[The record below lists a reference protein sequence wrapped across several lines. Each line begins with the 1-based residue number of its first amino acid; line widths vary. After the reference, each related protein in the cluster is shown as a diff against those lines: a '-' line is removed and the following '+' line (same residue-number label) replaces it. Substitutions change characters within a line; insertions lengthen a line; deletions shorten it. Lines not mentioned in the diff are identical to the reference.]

1 MRVLLVALL
10 AAISYA
16 QTEHTVAWTAGFGN
30 ADARTTTAAVGDT
43 LKFEW
48 SGPHNVYKMPDA
60 TALGNCDF
68 SSATEVC
75 AQANSDGG
83 SCTANLDAL
92 PAYFA
97 CEVSGHCSSGQHL
110 TVTESPTTTT
120 TTTTTIEGEEVC
132 PSACATAISGAECP
146 FADISSLEACAD
158 MATMASCVS
167 DASEKATECA
177 NNVTGD
183 CPTACTNA
191 INDLDCSTVTDTTT
205 APSSC
210 GDDSQNT
217 GCMTVLA
224 DKVAACAAR
233 DCPSACYSAIEN
245 ANCDTFEAAATA
257 NLEDCGEGDVFPC
270 RDITAAKVQ
279 TCGSDG
285 GSCPSACGSAI
296 SGVSC
301 PFSLSDVTTLSDCGF
316 ADMVNCRT
324 TAQSKIDECDAASG
338 LSVMI
343 ALIAF
348 AFSQF

>member
-1 MRVLLVALL
+1 MRVLLVFLL

-16 QTEHTVAWTAGFGN
+16 QTETTVAWTAGFN
-30 ADARTTTAAVGDT
+30 DPNARTMTAAVGDT
-43 LKFEW
+43 LKFTW
-48 SGPHNVYKMPDA
+48 SGPHNVYKLPDA
-60 TALGNCDF
+60 TALENCDF

-83 SCTANLDAL
+83 SCTATINAL

-97 CEVSGHCSSGQHL
+97 CEVSGHCTSGQHL
-110 TVTESPTTTT
+110 TVT
-120 TTTTTIEGEEVC
+120 EGEEVC

-167 DASEKATECA
+167 DASAKATECA

-183 CPTACTNA
+183 CPTACENA

-217 GCMTVLA
+217 GCATVLA

-233 DCPSACYSAIEN
+233 DCPAACATAIEN
-245 ANCDTFEAAATA
+245 ANCDTFEVAATA
-257 NLEDCGEGDVFPC
+257 NLDDCEEGDAAPC
-270 RDITAAKVQ
+270 FAEATAKVQ
-279 TCGSDG
+279 TCGSDS
-285 GSCPSACGSAI
+285 GSCPSACASAI

-301 PFSLSDVTTLSDCGF
+301 PFSVAQIPTLSDCGSM
-316 ADMVNCRT
+316 AMINRDCI
-324 TAQSKIDECDAASG
+324 TAANSKIDDCDGAASG

>member
-1 MRVLLVALL
+1 MRVLLIALL

-16 QTEHTVAWTAGFGN
+16 QTETTVAWTAGFSDAN
-30 ADARTTTAAVGDT
+30 ARTMTAAVGDT

-48 SGPHNVYKMPDA
+48 SGGAPHNVYRMPDA
-60 TALGNCDF
+60 ASLTGNCDF

-75 AQANSDGG
+75 ATGTTDGG
-83 SCTANLDAL
+83 SCTATINAL

-97 CEVSGHCSSGQHL
+97 CQVSGHCSGGQHL
-110 TVTESPTTTT
+110 TVE
-120 TTTTTIEGEEVC
+120 EGQEVC

-167 DASEKATECA
+167 DASAKATECA
-177 NNVTGD
+177 NSVTGD
-183 CPTACTNA
+183 CPTACEDA
-191 INDLDCSTVTDTTT
+191 INDLDCSTVTDTTS

-224 DKVAACAAR
+224 DKVAACATR
-233 DCPSACYSAIEN
+233 DCPAACATAIEN
-245 ANCDTFEAAATA
+245 ANCDTFEVAATA
-257 NLEDCGEGDVFPC
+257 NLEDCEEGDAAPC
-270 RDITAAKVQ
+270 FAEATAKVQ
-279 TCGSDG
+279 TCGSDS

-324 TAQSKIDECDAASG
+324 TAQSKIDECDGAASG